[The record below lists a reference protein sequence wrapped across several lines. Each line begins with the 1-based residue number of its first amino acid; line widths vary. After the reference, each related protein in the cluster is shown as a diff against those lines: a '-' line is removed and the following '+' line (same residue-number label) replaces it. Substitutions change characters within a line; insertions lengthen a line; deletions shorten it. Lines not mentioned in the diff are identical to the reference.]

1 MPASAAPAGTR
12 PARTLAADG
21 PERGDRFHFIARQIE
36 RLDDRAFAAL
46 LAWLDGYADS
56 RWAGR
61 CAMDGG
67 AVAPP
72 PATAVSERRTG
83 AVATSSHRR
92 EGADPVLSRATSAG
106 DWPAL
111 EWIAC
116 EPAVPRGYAPS
127 RAQR

>member
-1 MPASAAPAGTR
+1 MTPAI
-12 PARTLAADG
+12 ARTAAG
-21 PERGDRFHFIARQIE
+21 EVRGDRFHFIARQIE

-67 AVAPP
+67 VASPMP
-72 PATAVSERRTG
+72 SMPAAERHARIVSQR
-83 AVATSSHRR
+83 S
-92 EGADPVLSRATSAG
+92 G
-106 DWPAL
+106 DLGDAALPAL

-116 EPAVPRGYAPS
+116 EPAAPRDYLQGCAP
-127 RAQR
+127 R